1 MLAYLLSAV
10 VASAAGASAAA
21 WITTSK
27 LKTTEVKIEWV
38 SSNLEAMDRLLE
50 QHSHEIDL
58 SYREMLEEFARV
70 SKEIKALDSSA
81 ARKTGAMLQPVAKA
95 LAEVRETV
103 GLS

>member
-1 MLAYLLSAV
+1 MLAYLVSTL
-10 VASAAGASAAA
+10 VASAAGAGTAA
-21 WITTSK
+21 WITSSK
-27 LKTTEVKIEWV
+27 LKTAQIQIEWL
-38 SSNLEAMDRLLE
+38 SDNLEAMDRLLE
-50 QHSHEIDL
+50 HQSHEIDL